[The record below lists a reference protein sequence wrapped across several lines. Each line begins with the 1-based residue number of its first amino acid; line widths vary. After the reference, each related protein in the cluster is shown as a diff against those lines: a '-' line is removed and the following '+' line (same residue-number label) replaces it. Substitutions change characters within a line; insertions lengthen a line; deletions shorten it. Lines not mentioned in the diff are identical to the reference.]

1 MTRSILSDF
10 SSVGLQLTQQKN
22 ASMTTLLSGGKS
34 MASMTYDICTAAA
47 DSCAIS
53 SIAQRVAQV
62 ASTASDAGASTE
74 ALGNIRTFAATLQEE
89 GYDTLSIIT
98 YLGDAKNLAE
108 SDIDTFNKVFSDSND
123 TTTTLIASIDA
134 ETASEK
140 TDTTGTDIAE

>member
-1 MTRSILSDF
+1 MTSSILSNF
-10 SSVGLQLTQQKN
+10 SSVGLQLAQQKN
-22 ASMTTLLSGGKS
+22 ASMTTLLSEGKS
-34 MASMTYDICTAAA
+34 MASMTYDICTAAS

-62 ASTASDAGASTE
+62 ASTASDAGASNE
-74 ALGNIRTFAATLQEE
+74 ALGNIRTFAAALQEE

-108 SDIDTFNKVFSDSND
+108 SDIDTFNKVFSDSDD

-134 ETASEK
+134 GTASEK